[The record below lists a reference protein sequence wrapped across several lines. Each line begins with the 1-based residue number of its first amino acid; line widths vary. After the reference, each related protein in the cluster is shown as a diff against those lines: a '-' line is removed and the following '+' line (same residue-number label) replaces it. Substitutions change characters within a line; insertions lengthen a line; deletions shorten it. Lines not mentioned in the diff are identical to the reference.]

1 MAYEGAHPLPLA
13 SGGTGASTLTGVLTG
28 NGTSAVTAQ
37 AVTQYNVLIGGAAN
51 AVTSIAPG
59 AAGQALLSAGALSN
73 PAFGAVTG
81 ASLVWLSSQT
91 ATSSASINFT
101 SLISASYTSYFVTF
115 YNVFPETD
123 AAVLNMNLSNDN
135 GSSWIATS
143 YLCGGNYH
151 PYNSTTFTNAN
162 STTTCPINGGGQSS
176 TTSNAPI
183 CGQMYLYNMN
193 VAIAPEFFGQCTY
206 FISGGTL
213 NEQYFSGTNTA
224 NTGINALQFL
234 FSAGD
239 ISTGTFTLYGV
250 KNS

>member
-1 MAYEGAHPLPLA
+1 MAYEGAHPLPVA

-28 NGTSAVTAQ
+28 NGTSAVTAST
-37 AVTQYNVLIGGAAN
+37 VTQYNVLVGGASN
-51 AVTSIAPG
+51 AITSIAPG
-59 AAGQALLSAGALSN
+59 TAGQALLSNGAASN
-73 PAFGAVTG
+73 PTFQAVTG

-91 ATSSASINFT
+91 ASSSASINFT
-101 SLISASYTSYFVTF
+101 SLISASYTTYFVTF

-135 GSSWIATS
+135 GNTWIAAD

-151 PYNSTTFTNAN
+151 AYNSNTYTNAN
-162 STTTCPINGGGQSS
+162 STTTCPINGGGQSN
-176 TTSNAPI
+176 TTTNAPI
-183 CGQMYLYNMN
+183 CGQIFLSNMN
-193 VAIAPEFFGQCTY
+193 VADAPGFFGQCTY

-213 NEQYFSGTNTA
+213 NEQFFSGTNTA
-224 NTGINALQFL
+224 NTGINAIQFL